1 MAQPYI
7 ASARRLGQPYLTDLS
22 VKKMYHFFTSATL
35 SANSLLNI
43 IIADYARQLL
53 GAIRVSHQPPLVVI
67 ARKPDFA
74 DIGKRLILIYLTR
87 RQMTVII
94 NNRQI
99 FYRIVYPP
107 RQESAARR

>member
-1 MAQPYI
+1 
-7 ASARRLGQPYLTDLS
+7 
-22 VKKMYHFFTSATL
+22 MYHFFTSATL

-43 IIADYARQLL
+43 IISDYARQLL

-99 FYRIVYPP
+99 FLPNRI
-107 RQESAARR
+107 SAAAGVFRTPLSTDFRGVFFRML